1 MLSLSKARYTCTNCG
16 DCCAGWQIPLMEPG
30 EADQYRKY
38 AGQLI
43 SPERLKKAIVKS
55 KFGDE
60 MVEALAL
67 VGTACPVRKDDMLC
81 GIHSQFGGEV
91 KPHVCQIFPMRFVAT
106 PTEVRVGL
114 SFACPAVVDGEGPP
128 LDEQRA
134 DIEKLYK
141 NSIENTHYLIRI
153 PAQLTLTEGVKLP
166 WSDVQPLIAALAGA
180 FTTEKTLLRQ
190 AGLACA
196 LMALLETKMSEGV
209 AFADAFASAKAGAP
223 ALLDEALAAPPAV
236 ERLSGALFRTLVNVT
251 VVATTAKGRVGN
263 VFSAL
268 FGGGGQIKLR
278 SGGEVAWSA
287 AEKVAP
293 GLGAEGEALYAR
305 WFVDA
310 IESCTFFGDISFGLS
325 LSSGLD
331 LLIVSAAV
339 GAFLARAEAAHAG
352 RTSVNYEDA
361 KRGLRQLDA
370 GITHRVEMPPRLE
383 RALSATDSIDLLRV
397 QLANS

>member
-1 MLSLSKARYTCTNCG
+1 MLSLSKARYTCTSCG

-43 SPERLKKAIVKS
+43 SPERLKKAIGKS
-55 KFGDE
+55 KLGDKQIE
-60 MVEALAL
+60 MLAL

-134 DIEKLYK
+134 DIEKLYQ
-141 NSIENTHYLIRI
+141 NSIQNTHYLIRV
-153 PAQLTLTEGVKLP
+153 PAELTLTEGVKLA
-166 WSDVQPLIAALAGA
+166 WSDARQLIAALADA
-180 FTTEKTLLRQ
+180 FATEKTLVRQ

-196 LMALLETKMSEGV
+196 LMALVETKMAEGV
-209 AFADAFASAKAGAP
+209 EFAQAFSSAQAGAV
-223 ALLDEALAAPPAV
+223 ALLDEALAAPPTV
-236 ERLSGALFRTLVNVT
+236 ERLSNALFRTLVKVT
-251 VVATTAKGRVGN
+251 VLGSTAKGRVGN

-268 FGGGGQIKLR
+268 FGGGKVELR
-278 SGGEVAWSA
+278 SGGEVAWND
-287 AEKVAP
+287 AEAVAP
-293 GLGAEGEALYAR
+293 GLGADGEALFAR

-310 IESCTFFGDISFGLS
+310 IESCTFFGDPSFGLS

-331 LLIVSAAV
+331 LLIVSAGV

-352 RTSVNYEDA
+352 RKTVTFEDA

-370 GITHRVEMPPRLE
+370 GITHRAQMPPRFE

-397 QLANS
+397 QLA

>member
-1 MLSLSKARYTCTNCG
+1 MLSLSKARYTCTSCG

-43 SPERLKKAIVKS
+43 SPERLKKAIGKS
-55 KFGDE
+55 RLLGDQEIE
-60 MVEALAL
+60 MLAL
-67 VGTACPVRKDDMLC
+67 VGTACPVLKDDMMC
-81 GIHSQFGGEV
+81 AIHGQFGAQA

-114 SFACPAVVDGEGPP
+114 SFACPAVVDNEGPP

-134 DIEKLYK
+134 EIEALYK
-141 NSIENTHYLIRI
+141 NSVQNTRYLIRV
-153 PAQLTLTEGVKLP
+153 PAELTLAEGAKLP
-166 WSDVQPLIAALAGA
+166 WSDAQPLVAALADA
-180 FTTEKTLLRQ
+180 FATEKTLLRR

-196 LMALLETKMSEGV
+196 LMALVETKMAEGEPFAT
-209 AFADAFASAKAGAP
+209 AFAAAKAGAG
-223 ALLDEALAAPPAV
+223 ALLDEALTAPPNV
-236 ERLSGALFRTLVNVT
+236 ERLANALFRTLVKVT
-251 VVATTAKGRVGN
+251 VLGSTAKGRVGN

-268 FGGGGQIKLR
+268 FGGGKVALR
-278 SGGEVAWSA
+278 TGGEVDWKD
-287 AEKVAP
+287 AEAVAP
-293 GLGAEGEALYAR
+293 GLGSDGETLFTR
-305 WFVDA
+305 WFIDA
-310 IESCTFFGDISFGLS
+310 IESCTFFGDPSFGLS

-331 LLIVSAAV
+331 LLVVSAGV

-352 RTSVNYEDA
+352 RKTVSYEDA

-370 GITHRVEMPPRLE
+370 GITHRAEMPPRFE